1 MFTERLLVMD
11 ERFRAV
17 RPPALEGMG
26 RLGSANCLAKPAW
39 EALR

>member
-1 MFTERLLVMD
+1 MFTERHLVMD

-17 RPPALEGMG
+17 RPPALERMEH
-26 RLGSANCLAKPAW
+26 LGSGYCPAMQAW